1 MVVYI
6 VLNKLE
12 ERFLLNIKEVSEKT
26 GLTKKAIRY
35 YEEIGLI
42 KVNKDSHNQYRIY
55 GINDVEKLKTIAF
68 FRDLDFTLNQIKNI
82 LNHNVDFME
91 ELKKVEE
98 QIHIDSINIEQK
110 KIKIEIIKENW
121 NSGRTF
127 EDVASF
133 IKPSNIYMDQLSTIL
148 QNIFP
153 GPFGKFIEISMSPF
167 LDIKIEKAKDI
178 KTFEKLINL
187 LDNIPSVP
195 NNHPLI
201 QQILNKDLNEIE
213 KFKEDTQLFYDGIIH
228 KNMVIINDYKKKM
241 KIQIN
246 AIRNDEKLRKVISQQ
261 HQMSKGLPNLTIDS
275 EFSELLKDLNPNYKN
290 MVINFKQIQ
299 SELNDELGFNYQ
311 DYLLSL

>member
-1 MVVYI
+1 M
-6 VLNKLE
+6 
-12 ERFLLNIKEVSEKT
+12 NIKEVSVKT

-68 FRDLDFTLNQIKNI
+68 LRDLDFTLNQIKNI

-110 KIKIEIIKENW
+110 KNKIEIIKENW

-127 EDVASF
+127 EDVAGF

-148 QNIFP
+148 QKIFP

-167 LDIKIEKAKDI
+167 LDIKIETAKDI

-228 KNMVIINDYKKKM
+228 KNMVIINDYKEKM

-246 AIRNDEKLRKVISQQ
+246 SIKNDEKLRKVISQQ